1 MKKLFLSVIFFTL
14 LFCLQAQSAQ
24 KITEL
29 ISTQK
34 ASYGNAS
41 WLIALQA
48 GLAQDDVSEEVALQ
62 LLKENA
68 WLPEETKIDDEI
80 KLQDFALLCTRAFDI
95 KGGIFYRLTKNSRY
109 ALRELKAMKI
119 ISNDSDPKASVS
131 GKQMIN
137 ILNSCSYKTEAAK

>member
-14 LFCLQAQSAQ
+14 FFCLHAQSAQ

-48 GLAQDDVSEEVALQ
+48 GLAQDDVSEEAALQ

-95 KGGIFYRLTKNSRY
+95 KGG
-109 ALRELKAMKI
+109 
-119 ISNDSDPKASVS
+119 
-131 GKQMIN
+131 
-137 ILNSCSYKTEAAK
+137 